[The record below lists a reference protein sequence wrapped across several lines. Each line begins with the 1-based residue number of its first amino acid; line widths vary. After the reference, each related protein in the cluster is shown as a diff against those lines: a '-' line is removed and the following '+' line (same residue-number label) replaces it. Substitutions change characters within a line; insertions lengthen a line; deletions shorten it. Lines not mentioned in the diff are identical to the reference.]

1 MRYSNIARLLWTLS
15 FSTSSLAFKRSLYD
29 SVIEIRNYILKIVK
43 IQMSRQFGKMCRF
56 SLRFH
61 EKNDKNQNDEKN
73 RQKTELKDCDLT
85 RKLEKN

>member
-1 MRYSNIARLLWTLS
+1 MQI
-15 FSTSSLAFKRSLYD
+15 
-29 SVIEIRNYILKIVK
+29 
-43 IQMSRQFGKMCRF
+43 SRKFMKMCRF
-56 SLRFH
+56 SLGFH